1 MSIRT
6 LKLEMHV
13 CSHISTN
20 TSSKMM
26 YDFFKNLPKFS
37 HEKMMFDFFF
47 ARTCLNSH
55 TSCGNHA
62 HYNNTTYNYSNS
74 HLRLLHITI
83 NHPIS
88 FFFYQTTSQNKK
100 VSLLS
105 TRSYQQT
112 HGKNTTYHML
122 INSSLPVIARD
133 LESFST
139 DAKYLYVF
147 LAKRNLLALIIS

>member
-6 LKLEMHV
+6 LKLDMRV
-13 CSHISTN
+13 CSYISRN
-20 TSSKMM
+20 TSSKMT
-26 YDFFKNLPKFS
+26 YDC
-37 HEKMMFDFFF
+37 

-133 LESFST
+133 LGSFST
-139 DAKYLYVF
+139 DAKYMYVF